1 MKNKKHTYTKI
12 IQTGLL
18 MVLGGLLVACT
29 NDSGESIESDNELSL
44 VSLTRSTTPFTA
56 TDDYSPIGVF
66 LVKNGANGLETQSG
80 RFIYRSGENLWKSSI
95 EVTPNSDY
103 VLFGYAPADA
113 ATATLSNV
121 STPSIYTSATLTF
134 SNLPAVSSK
143 DICFV
148 VGVQQVNSKTA
159 EKNIPLGQFSFTGKS
174 ADNYVNLLMD
184 HVYAAVCLQ
193 MTLDSDY
200 AQLRNIKIRKLELQ
214 ATASTA
220 TATIALASNP
230 TRTSPVQSV
239 TYSNPTGEQS
249 SATFFDSTEGVE
261 LSATEVKEATCCFV
275 PNLKNNLTLKTTY
288 DVYDRNGNKIGE
300 RTATNKLPSLSASRG
315 QRVNLSLTIA
325 PTYLY
330 VLSDPDLDNPMV
342 VVN

>member
-121 STPSIYTSATLTF
+121 SIVVFPSATFTF
-134 SNLPAVSSK
+134 SSLPAVSSK

-159 EKNIPLGQFSFTGKS
+159 EKDIPLGKFAFTGRS

-214 ATASTA
+214 TTRSTA
-220 TATIALASNP
+220 TATIALMSNP
-230 TRTSPVQSV
+230 TKISPVQSV

-249 SATFFDSTEGVE
+249 SAIFFDSTEGVE

-275 PNLKNNLTLKTTY
+275 PDLKNNLTLVTTY

-300 RTATNKLPSLSASRG
+300 RTATNKLPSLNASRG
-315 QRVNLSLTIA
+315 RRVNLSLTIE

-330 VLSDPDLDNPMV
+330 VLSDPDLDNPTV